1 MRVVLQTGCIV
12 KTDLQLQPADLG
24 DSVRFKMMRTF
35 KKKMLV
41 RGSEGHVGTD

>member
-1 MRVVLQTGCIV
+1 MYTNKLERFQIALNYKIQH
-12 KTDLQLQPADLG
+12 KK
-24 DSVRFKMMRTF
+24 RFKMMRTF